1 MAQNDHDDLW
11 DGGQVLGTVGSA
23 PDGSQPAVGHAKKS
37 RPNFA
42 LGVDDF
48 SRLVYLVATHK
59 IRIPKGLLR
68 YLPFSDELS
77 RLHLGVGAAG
87 DVAQLTQLF
96 NAGSS
101 LGEGSVDEAKTILSR
116 ILDTRDYAS
125 SSQKLEAYRLVMDI
139 SSQAFGDS
147 TPFAEVDVSPD
158 AIYEPIQKW
167 ASGFQP
173 LDIALDGL
181 YQSLVI
187 FMAQPGTGKT
197 SITLSVAE
205 ELVKQG
211 TQCWA
216 FETELPAQVLQGRM
230 APMLRRTSFASTGSR
245 IFCGPYSIDDVIE
258 MVKEDPN
265 PNRIIIFDGPDAMFV
280 KSSTGERR
288 FDLEQIYMK
297 LVILKH
303 MCKAVFATSQPRRN
317 DQELKITSVAESWS
331 KSWLADVLVGIQR
344 HGPSTLML
352 SVLKN
357 RFGPGGG
364 RIFFNYNYETMEW
377 DLTAAGH
384 LNAADEDWDDL

>member
-1 MAQNDHDDLW
+1 MAQDNHDDLW
-11 DGGQVLGTVGSA
+11 DGGPVLGTIKSGDQ
-23 PDGSQPAVGHAKKS
+23 PTDGARRT

-48 SRLVYLVATHK
+48 SRLVYLVAYHK

-77 RLHLGVGAAG
+77 RLHSGIGAAG
-87 DVAQLTQLF
+87 DVAQLAQLF
-96 NAGSS
+96 HAGAS
-101 LGEGSVDEAKTILSR
+101 LGEGSVEEAKSILSR
-116 ILDTRDYAS
+116 LLDSRDFQS
-125 SSQKLEAYRLVMDI
+125 SSQKLEAYRLIMEI
-139 SSQAFGDS
+139 SAQDFGDS
-147 TPFAEVDVSPD
+147 TPFAEVDVSPN
-158 AIYEPIQKW
+158 AVYEPLAKW
-167 ASGFQP
+167 ASGFDP
-173 LDIALDGL
+173 LDIALGGL
-181 YQSLVI
+181 YQALVI

-205 ELVKQG
+205 ELIKTGHQVY
-211 TQCWA
+211 A

-245 IFCGPYSIDDVIE
+245 IFCGPYSVDDVIE

-265 PNRIIIFDGPDAMFV
+265 PDRIVIFDGPDAMFV

-317 DQELKITSVAESWS
+317 DRELQITSVAEAWS
-331 KSWLADVLVGIQR
+331 KAFYADIMIGIQK
-344 HGPSTLML
+344 HGPSTLMM

-364 RIFFNYNYETMEW
+364 RLFFNYDYEKMVWT
-377 DLTAAGH
+377 
-384 LNAADEDWDDL
+384 